1 MQRLAAALFVLAAS
15 CATAPRPAPQVSG
28 FDLDRSLPP
37 DLRHYER
44 ADDEH
49 PQFDESVAVRR
60 VRFTLHEEEI
70 TVLIVVGQRSPQ
82 EARKALAE
90 LIGGRALVRDESTRL
105 GDEALVATPP
115 LPLAGELGFIRSN
128 IAIWIT
134 GRNATP
140 SLVDLARD
148 FDRLIEEAGPG
159 SPPVVEYFGFA
170 GEGSDIKA
178 HTLRAVSL
186 RMRDTETPAEDLI
199 LRFPASTNHVVV
211 SLGGRYA
218 VLAADPGEDRVRL
231 YVVNR
236 RLLTASASFP
246 IRVIE

>member
-1 MQRLAAALFVLAAS
+1 MRRSSALLFAALAS
-15 CATAPRPAPQVSG
+15 CATAPKPAPSVSG

-37 DLRHYER
+37 ELRAYER

-49 PQFDESVAVRR
+49 PRFDESVAVRR
-60 VRFTLHEEEI
+60 VRFTQREEEI
-70 TVLIVVGQRSPQ
+70 TVLLVVAQRSP
-82 EARKALAE
+82 EDARKVLAE
-90 LIGGRALVRDESTRL
+90 LIEGRALVRDESTRL
-105 GDEALVATPP
+105 GDEALAAIPP
-115 LPLAGELGFIRSN
+115 LPFVGEIGFVRAN

-140 SLVDLARD
+140 SLVDLAHD
-148 FDRLIEEAGPG
+148 FDRMLEDAGPG
-159 SPPVVEYFGFA
+159 SPPVIESFGFV
-170 GEGSDIKA
+170 GEGNAVKA
-178 HTLRAVSL
+178 HSLRAVSV
-186 RMRDTETPAEDLI
+186 RIRDSETPAEELI

-211 SLGGRYA
+211 SVRSRYA